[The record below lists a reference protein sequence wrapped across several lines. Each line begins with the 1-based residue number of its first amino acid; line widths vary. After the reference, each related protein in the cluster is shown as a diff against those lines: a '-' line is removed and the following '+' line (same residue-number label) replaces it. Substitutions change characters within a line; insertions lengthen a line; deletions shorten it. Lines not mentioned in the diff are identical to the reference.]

1 MEKRMNEA
9 EIKDAIATMYN
20 SEEYLALRKYYA
32 EESLFKVLHVS
43 REERVHSNF
52 IAWLLAPTSH
62 HELTYFPLQ
71 KFLQMLAV
79 VGQKDPQSYFPKEHA
94 DDFLLEDYTLTE
106 DCEVRAEVPT
116 GEIAGFDKK
125 GRIDILL
132 HLRFKESDKTL
143 PIILENKVGSK
154 ENKESNNKMQTQK
167 YHDWGTVIYGDRT
180 KYEAPIYI
188 FLAPD
193 YERDIKCS
201 SPEFIK
207 LSYQNMVDYLIEP
220 CLRRTQN
227 GQAEY
232 LIENYLRCL
241 SNSTFNKVDGKEGK
255 IMAFTERELEL
266 LEKFHAKNK
275 DLIDAVLTML
285 ANDEE
290 TSVEDRKHLQ
300 AALKLSNGRDNS
312 KYLMDGQKCAKGQL
326 VQEMVKKYLRDHPAA
341 DVGELKQ
348 TFNLKLDANKK
359 PIVLFDAETT
369 QVMKDYKKAV
379 PLTLDDGTVIYI
391 NNQVTIGDMP
401 EVLRI
406 AEELKYSVTKV

>member
-1 MEKRMNEA
+1 MDTTMTEA
-9 EIKDAIATMYN
+9 QIKEAIAKMNN

-32 EESLFKVLHVS
+32 EESLFKILHVS

-52 IAWLLAPTSH
+52 IAWLLTPTSH

-106 DCEVRAEVPT
+106 DCEVRTEVPT
-116 GEIAGFDKK
+116 GKIAGVDEE
-125 GRIDILL
+125 GRIDILI

-154 ENKESNNKMQTQK
+154 ENKRKNKMQTQT
-167 YHDWGTVIYGDRT
+167 YHDWGTVVYGDRT
-180 KYEAPIYI
+180 RYEAPIYI

-241 SNSTFNKVDGKEGK
+241 SNSTFNKVDGKEGR

-312 KYLMDGQKCAKGQL
+312 KYLLDGQKCAKGQL
-326 VQEMVKKYLRDHPAA
+326 VQEMVKKYLRDHPTA
-341 DVGELKQ
+341 DIAELKQ
-348 TFNLKLDANKK
+348 VFNLKLDANKK
-359 PIVLFDAETT
+359 PIVLFDTEAT
-369 QVMKDYKKAV
+369 QVMKDCKKAV
-379 PLTLDDGTVIYI
+379 PLTLADGTVIYI
-391 NNQVTIGDMP
+391 NNQVTIGDMQ
-401 EVLRI
+401 EILRI
-406 AEELKYSVTKV
+406 ADELKYPVTKV